1 MRLNSGSNLSVSP
14 AKVNLPNADP
24 ENTLDP
30 RGGSGERD
38 LKPQGEDSFQ

>member
-1 MRLNSGSNLSVSP
+1 MLSLGSNLNSSP
-14 AKVNLPNADP
+14 AKVNLPIADT

-30 RGGSGERD
+30 WGGLGERD